1 MSESKIKSPT
11 KCSFL
16 KLYFSSQILVFSY
29 SHQIHKNSQNSQK
42 GNTNSFKVLKMVK
55 YKLIIKISQIEEI
68 TESDNKK

>member
-1 MSESKIKSPT
+1 MR
-11 KCSFL
+11 
-16 KLYFSSQILVFSY
+16 Q
-29 SHQIHKNSQNSQK
+29 NAQNSQK